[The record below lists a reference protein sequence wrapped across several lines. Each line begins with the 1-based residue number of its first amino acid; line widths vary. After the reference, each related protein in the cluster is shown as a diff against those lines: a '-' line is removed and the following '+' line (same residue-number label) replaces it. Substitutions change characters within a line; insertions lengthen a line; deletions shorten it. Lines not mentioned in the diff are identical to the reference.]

1 MKTIAAILL
10 IFTGLL
16 LRFLAMR
23 ALGKDFSLTIKV
35 PSRVVKTGIYKY
47 DRHPAYAGSM
57 MIIIGASLISE
68 LLGIVL
74 TAYAFFKSRMVV
86 EDEITRMRISN

>member
-1 MKTIAAILL
+1 MLIL
-10 IFTGLL
+10 IGLL
-16 LRFLAMR
+16 LRFLSWR
-23 ALGKDFSLTIKV
+23 ALGVDASMVIKW

-68 LLGIVL
+68 ILGIVL
-74 TAYAFFKSRMVV
+74 VAYYFFKSRMVV
-86 EDEITRMRISN
+86 EDEIIRQKTEHRIQETE